1 MKNWL
6 KSYTQGRRILQGC
19 SYLLILMVALTFLT
33 GRTENLAAWRFYG
46 TLLGLGVLFLL
57 NLAWAIP
64 NPNLPPG
71 RKTVQTWAFLAF
83 AALLLLATFRL
94 SGHFDLAFLVAVLAM
109 QACARLGV
117 WPGGL
122 AFAAGL
128 LAAWTGEIALMGY
141 PAATIAIVERSVI
154 PGVLFGVL
162 LMTLLERYA
171 QQTKRAEAL
180 LAELQAANAAL
191 EAARRQETELA
202 VANERVRLARDIHD
216 GLGHHL
222 TVLSIQLQAAEK
234 LAVRNPQ
241 AAAEAIQTC
250 RSEAQA
256 ALSEVR
262 HSVAVL
268 RQGPTEHRPLV
279 ETLGSLVE
287 SFGRRTG
294 IRTTFECAG
303 EPGALPEAARETLF
317 RAAQEGLTN
326 AQKHAQGVTQATV
339 RLTCTPG
346 AVRLAVLDDG
356 RGPCPAEHPG
366 TAGFG
371 LTGLRERAAQL
382 GGSLQS
388 GPRPAEQGGFA
399 LEICIPMEEGA
410 HDPRAAG

>member
-6 KSYTQGRRILQGC
+6 KDFTQGRPILQLC
-19 SYLLILMVALTFLT
+19 VYLLILMVALTYLISHT
-33 GRTENLAAWRFYG
+33 GSLADWRFYG
-46 TLLGLGVLFLL
+46 TLLGLAVLFDL
-57 NLAWAIP
+57 NIAWGIP
-64 NPNLPPG
+64 DRKVQP
-71 RKTVQTWAFLAF
+71 RAKTVQKWAFLILS
-83 AALLLLATFRL
+83 ALLILVTFWM
-94 SGHFDLAFLVAVLAM
+94 SGHFDLAFLVAVIGM
-109 QACARLGV
+109 QACVKIGV
-117 WPGGL
+117 WPGGV
-122 AFAAGL
+122 AFALGL
-128 LAAWTGEIALMGY
+128 MVAWMGEIALLGY
-141 PAATIAIVERSVI
+141 PPGTNAIVARSVI
-154 PGVLFGVL
+154 PGVLFGLL
-162 LMTLLERYA
+162 LMTLLERYT

-180 LAELQAANAAL
+180 LAELQEANAAL
-191 EAARRQETELA
+191 EAARRQETDLA
-202 VANERVRLARDIHD
+202 VAEERVRLARDIHD

-234 LAVRNPQ
+234 LAARNPQ

-262 HSVAVL
+262 NSVAVM

-294 IRTTFECAG
+294 IRTTLECAG

-326 AQKHAQGVTQATV
+326 AQKHARGVMQATV
-339 RLTCTPG
+339 RLEYAPE

-356 RGPCPAEHPG
+356 QCPGADEHPG

-388 GPRPAEQGGFA
+388 GLRPDGGFA
-399 LEICIPMEEGA
+399 LELCIPIGGGA

>member
-6 KSYTQGRRILQGC
+6 KSFTQGRPILQLC
-19 SYLLILMVALTFLT
+19 VYLLICMVALTFFISSAGSLV
-33 GRTENLAAWRFYG
+33 AWRFYG
-46 TLLGLGVLFLL
+46 TLLGLAALFLI

-64 NPNLPPG
+64 SPNLKPG
-71 RKTVQTWAFLAF
+71 TKYFQTWAFLAL
-83 AALLLLATFRL
+83 AALLILATFWL

-122 AFAAGL
+122 AFAVGL

-141 PAATIAIVERSVI
+141 PVETIAIVERSVI

-162 LMTLLERYA
+162 LMTLLERYT
-171 QQTKRAEAL
+171 QQTRRAEAL
-180 LAELQAANAAL
+180 LAELQEANAAL
-191 EAARRQETELA
+191 ETARRKETELA
-202 VANERVRLARDIHD
+202 VAEERVRLARDIHD

-234 LAVRNPQ
+234 LAARNPQ

-262 HSVAVL
+262 NSVAMM
-268 RQGPTEHRPLV
+268 RQGPTERRPLV

-294 IRTTFECAG
+294 IRTTLECAG
-303 EPGALPEAARETLF
+303 EPGILPEAARETLF

-326 AQKHAQGVTQATV
+326 AQKHAQGLTQATV
-339 RLTCTPG
+339 RLEYAPG

-356 RGPCPAEHPG
+356 RAPCVDEHTG

-371 LTGLRERAAQL
+371 LTGLRDRAAQL

-388 GPRPAEQGGFA
+388 GPRAAPQGGFA
-399 LEICIPMEEGA
+399 LELCIPLGGGA